1 MLLPEPVG
9 ATERTSRPA
18 SIAATT
24 SDCPGLNASSPKTS
38 LSARSALSIISPE
51 CDGISRRDQRPLTR
65 RSAQR
70 RSGCSYPDARG
81 GFADA
86 LRYRRRSSD
95 ATAGGDADAAGYPAV
110 ATGSPRRRDRP
121 SVHRDRLEGT
131 HELQR
136 SELGMDRR
144 QGSGGEAEACRA
156 VSAGLGNL
164 RTRRAAAKS
173 RRCFHGENTGRGGLA
188 GGAPGRD
195 ACPGGRVPAWRS
207 GAVAPSPTS
216 GRILVLRLH
225 LPQSPELAPGRQG
238 DGCWC
243 GSDHAASLERHGS
256 PPDTGAADK
265 CQTLLRGADGLARWA
280 LRTNHA
286 KTGWRRGPSRP
297 FRAPAV
303 ARPGRGRT
311 NSYLSCMMPRQFF
324 AGSINQAMRANPM
337 SATPS
342 TVLSPGRS

>member
-9 ATERTSRPA
+9 ATDRTSRPA

-38 LSARSALSIISPE
+38 LSVRSALSIISPE

-86 LRYRRRSSD
+86 LRCRRRSSD

-136 SELGMDRR
+136 SELGMDHR
-144 QGSGGEAEACRA
+144 QGSGGQGEACRP
-156 VSAGLGNL
+156 VSAGFGYLPAAEGEGWGRGVL
-164 RTRRAAAKS
+164 PRRGP
-173 RRCFHGENTGRGGLA
+173 RRGGL
-188 GGAPGRD
+188 GG
-195 ACPGGRVPAWRS
+195 
-207 GAVAPSPTS
+207 VAP
-216 GRILVLRLH
+216 
-225 LPQSPELAPGRQG
+225 
-238 DGCWC
+238 
-243 GSDHAASLERHGS
+243 
-256 PPDTGAADK
+256 PP
-265 CQTLLRGADGLARWA
+265 
-280 LRTNHA
+280 
-286 KTGWRRGPSRP
+286 
-297 FRAPAV
+297 
-303 ARPGRGRT
+303 
-311 NSYLSCMMPRQFF
+311 
-324 AGSINQAMRANPM
+324 
-337 SATPS
+337 
-342 TVLSPGRS
+342 